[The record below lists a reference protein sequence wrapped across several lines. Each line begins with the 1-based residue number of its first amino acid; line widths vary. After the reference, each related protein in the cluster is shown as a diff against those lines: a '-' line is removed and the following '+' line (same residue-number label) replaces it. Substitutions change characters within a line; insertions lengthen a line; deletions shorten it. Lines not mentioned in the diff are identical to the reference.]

1 MLKWIDEMKPLEIG
15 VPELTDHLDKD
26 HPLVV
31 EYVKDL
37 TDKIK
42 EQQEEIEKL
51 KKENSLMYNTL
62 QDYKHDLPGQDYE
75 DVCRILGQLNKQN
88 ND

>member
-1 MLKWIDEMKPLEIG
+1 MKTIEERIKEIENTKGYWNWDWDEGYSDCREESLEI
-15 VPELTDHLDKD
+15 
-26 HPLVV
+26 
-31 EYVKDL
+31 
-37 TDKIK
+37 IK

-88 ND
+88 NE